1 MTKQRTLRKFPQLHD
16 GVKYCVVFY
25 EGQHNDSRTNV
36 ALALTAADHGAAV
49 ANHAEVVG
57 MIREF
62 EGGGGGSGSGRVVG
76 VRVRDRLAPSGGGT
90 SGKEEQEED
99 AAAAAGATMDVRGK
113 VVMFCGG
120 PFTDELRDIEHE
132 SGGHDGGGVG
142 VGVGEGKKDGGHR
155 PEPGASL
162 PPLERIERAVKGASG
177 IHVVL
182 PGYFAPSGI
191 GMVDMATSDG
201 RFLFFLPWLG
211 HTVVGTTDTPVVGTP
226 SMTPEPSE

>member
-1 MTKQRTLRKFPQLHD
+1 MPPSHIMTKQRTLRKFPQLHD

-57 MIREF
+57 MMREF
-62 EGGGGGSGSGRVVG
+62 EDGGGRGSGRVVG
-76 VRVRDRLAPSGGGT
+76 VRVRDRLAPSGAIST
-90 SGKEEQEED
+90 SGEED
-99 AAAAAGATMDVRGK
+99 AAVGTTVDVRGK
-113 VVMFCGG
+113 VIMFCGG

-132 SGGHDGGGVG
+132 SGGGGSEGNDGGQ
-142 VGVGEGKKDGGHR
+142 
-155 PEPGASL
+155 PEAASL
-162 PPLERIERAVKGASG
+162 SMERIDRAVKGASG